1 MEVKTHL
8 TSSLVW
14 LGGAVWSKDCHPK
27 GWIGQVQSF
36 YCYRNHIH
44 HVRIYSITEFSGGD
58 YGCLTQSFTL
68 FLDQSCLL
76 CHRVFTSTQRSTFPL
91 TSHAFYFLY
100 LHTSIKRWLKF
111 GSGVLLDFPC
121 PSILQCRKSNNALI
135 STLTVWRNPKLVGL
149 SNMFPCTVICI
160 YFFFFWVFWVWMVG
174 GEGGQQMVDM
184 CVGMNL

>member
-1 MEVKTHL
+1 MG
-8 TSSLVW
+8 

-27 GWIGQVQSF
+27 GWKGLVQSL

-68 FLDQSCLL
+68 FLNESCLL
-76 CHRVFTSTQRSTFPL
+76 CHCVFTSTQRSTFPL
-91 TSHAFYFLY
+91 MSHAFYFLY
-100 LHTSIKRWLKF
+100 LHSSIKRCLKF
-111 GSGVLLDFPC
+111 GSGILSDFPC
-121 PSILQCRKSNNALI
+121 PGILQCRKSNNALI
-135 STLTVWRNPKLVGL
+135 SSLTVWISRNPKLVGL
-149 SNMFPCTVICI
+149 INMFPCTVICVYI
-160 YFFFFWVFWVWMVG
+160 FFFFWVFWVWMVG